1 MCSKPYPI
9 GRPSYIFTE
18 PGRKLYITKRQLRAP
33 IPRGLFSRAREFSN
47 SGLSFCSSIRA
58 VPASDSPNGVLGQCL
73 DRIAR
78 RLESTGRAVQIFLV
92 DCRPPAYR
100 PGTPGKASGLQYS
113 LAIILVGFN
122 KVFPVCLSIDCWRLS
137 RSRSPGFTPR

>member
-1 MCSKPYPI
+1 MQLIQPHNRLLPI
-9 GRPSYIFTE
+9 NLISRPQIGLVDWW
-18 PGRKLYITKRQLRAP
+18 PPCP
-33 IPRGLFSRAREFSN
+33 IPRGLFSRARVFSY

-78 RLESTGRAVQIFLV
+78 RLESTDRAVQIFLV

-113 LAIILVGFN
+113 LAIILVGFD

-137 RSRSPGFTPR
+137 RSRSSGFTPC